1 MISIITV
8 AFNAKEQLNK
18 TLESVLAQRCDNDVQ
33 FTGCECIV
41 VDGGSTDGSAELLE
55 GYRDRFAKAGIHFDA
70 RSEKDNGIYDGMNK
84 GIMRASGDWV
94 YFLNAG
100 DVLYDKG
107 VLQLIE
113 GKLADA
119 DKDGIDIV
127 YGDVCSIAGDV
138 AENAHTAEN
147 ENAHGAGNAPSSDT
161 QRHIMRSSGDINVI
175 KKNLP
180 FCHQAVFTRRSL
192 HDEMMYSLNYRL
204 AADYE
209 LFLKAYTK
217 GAAFRYIPVVVAE
230 FALDGA
236 SNRNRK
242 QLFLEYERIHKEYG
256 LAKRGIAGALLHAW
270 GLFKIAVAGIIPD
283 KLVYGIM
290 EKRINRKEPKC

>member
-84 GIMRASGDWV
+84 GITRAAGDWV

-147 ENAHGAGNAPSSDT
+147 ENDHGAGNAPGSDT

-256 LAKRGIAGALLHAW
+256 LAKRGIAGALLHVW

-290 EKRINRKEPKC
+290 EKRINRK

>member
-84 GIMRASGDWV
+84 GIRRASGDWV

-256 LAKRGIAGALLHAW
+256 LAKRGIAGALLHVW

-290 EKRINRKEPKC
+290 EKRINRK

>member
-41 VDGGSTDGSAELLE
+41 VDGGSTDGSAELLKVYE
-55 GYRDRFAKAGIHFDA
+55 KKFEAAGIHFDA

-84 GIMRASGDWV
+84 GITRAAGDWV

-107 VLQLIE
+107 VLYLIE

-217 GAAFRYIPVVVAE
+217 GAAFRYVPVVVAE

-256 LAKRGIAGALLHAW
+256 LAKRGIAGALLHVW

-283 KLVYGIM
+283 KLVYAIM
-290 EKRINRKEPKC
+290 EKRINRK

>member
-84 GIMRASGDWV
+84 GIRRASGDWV

-204 AADYE
+204 AADDE

-256 LAKRGIAGALLHAW
+256 LAKRGIAGALLHVW

-290 EKRINRKEPKC
+290 EKRINRK